1 MICHFIS
8 SIEFGNFE
16 VRRTMMKKN
25 FGSIAKVC
33 VLSVLSLCLIASCK
47 KAPDEPESKKDTEQP
62 TVSAAKPETP
72 APTTVQPAAPEKPA
86 QEEEKPAPEAPKEE
100 EPKEAET
107 PSTNTAGMVPIN
119 IELPKPMFVGTPQ
132 DTKVENLEKPL
143 GKPRPPFLAP
153 EGTKNVA
160 AGKPISGSDEEPII
174 GELEMITDGD
184 KEAAD
189 GSYVELGPFVQ
200 YVTVDLEAMNEIYA
214 IVVWHYHKQAR
225 VYFDVVVQLADDKD
239 FITNVKT
246 VFNNDIDNSA
256 GLGVGKDKHYTET
269 NEGKLIDLLSQ
280 GSPKARYVRLY
291 SNGNTSNDLNHY
303 IEVEVY
309 GKPVN

>member
-1 MICHFIS
+1 MI
-8 SIEFGNFE
+8 N
-16 VRRTMMKKN
+16 KD
-25 FGSIAKVC
+25 FGSVVKVFLLC
-33 VLSVLSLCLIASCK
+33 VLCLCIISSCK
-47 KAPDEPESKKDTEQP
+47 KATDEPEPKKDTEQP
-62 TVSAAKPETP
+62 VVSAANEEKP
-72 APTTVQPAAPEKPA
+72 APTAVQPAPEKPA
-86 QEEEKPAPEAPKEE
+86 QEEKQPAPEAPKEE

-107 PSTNTAGMVPIN
+107 PSADTAGYVPIE

-143 GKPRPPFLAP
+143 GKPRAPFLAP
-153 EGTKNVA
+153 DGTKNVA
-160 AGKPISGSDEEPII
+160 AGKSISGSDEEPII

-200 YVTVDLEAMNEIYA
+200 YVTIDLEAMHEIYA

-225 VYFDVVVQLADDKD
+225 VYFDVVVQVADDKD

-246 VFNNDIDNSA
+246 VFNNDTDNTA
-256 GLGVGKDKHYTET
+256 GLGVGKDMHYTET
-269 NEGKLIDLLSQ
+269 NEGKLIDLVSQ
-280 GSPKARYVRLY
+280 GNPKTRYVRLY
-291 SNGNTSNDLNHY
+291 SKGNTSNDLNHY